1 MRCAT
6 IGLVIGAAWLVSTSS
21 PATGADPAPT
31 MTARDGSTMV
41 LVPAGPFV
49 MGSGLGRDDE
59 TPPHRVELPAFY
71 IDKMEVTAGQYARF
85 LKATGVKPPPGWS
98 GPTPPAGREQF
109 PIANITWFDAMRY
122 AIWAGKRLPTEA
134 EWEKAARGTDGRL
147 YPWGDVDDPGRR
159 RLDVETSAGDGLG
172 PVGQLPEGASP
183 YGCLD
188 MSGNAWEWTADWYKP
203 YPHSAANL
211 VHFGEQYKVIRGGGG
226 IYFYGA
232 ANTGRCTQRAR
243 LVPYGA
249 YDALGFRCVADVDP
263 AAAPYDPQKLLEA
276 AEARLEKLSRQPIRL
291 AQEDEFDGYRRAG
304 RVPVRIVGAAGRRA
318 PVRAGFPLPRGL
330 LKDEGDLR
338 MLDDRGRPVPVS
350 AAPLSRWEDDSL
362 RWVLLNF
369 TAEGERS
376 CEVDFSGRNRTPD
389 APRAT
394 VRITEAADGITLDTQ
409 RIRAVLARDGL
420 LREYRAG
427 GRVLAGPMTVTARI
441 ETEQGPQELR
451 ALPAE
456 ELLIEENAPLYATV
470 RLKGTLGDA
479 QGQPSVFKYDL
490 RVLAAADSGRLNLL
504 LTVWHHAAR
513 TEPFEEAAPVVRVS
527 RLEAAFGRRAAAS
540 AYGVGTESGVV
551 ALPAAGAWTLEQPDD
566 LHYTLR
572 QAESFQ
578 RDGTRAAGWLA
589 ALDGDAWL
597 VTGVRHFW
605 QNCPKSLAA
614 GDDAVRIG
622 LWAGS
627 AAFEWEAGLA
637 KTHELVLDVAASEGS
652 ASAPPVVDLDPL
664 RMTMPP
670 AWACGT
676 EAAGAVL
683 ARSREMLAT
692 FPYWECWRE
701 SDLRTW
707 MAAMPAGMRDFG
719 DGYMGGPHKGKNA
732 YQNLEYD
739 IAYNFLIEFLRTGQ
753 PWYLQ
758 AAEPMAR
765 HQVDIDTDNFSG
777 RPWKHSPQHTT
788 NEAEFGHVFCRG
800 LMMHYLLTGE
810 RRTLEVARR
819 TGDYI
824 AQRLERHEGVGNE
837 RQIGWSL
844 YHLTGLYE
852 VTREPRYLR
861 AAETLCRR
869 LIEGQS
875 PTGKFDIRWDNRIA
889 FFNGIAM
896 NGMLSVQEHNRDAAL
911 TDGVLRVARRTLGF
925 YPEYACRTL
934 NAFCWALD
942 VTGDP
947 RYLDAMERVWNSS
960 MEFLWDRSV
969 APEMTHMWRFPMFA
983 ARYGLFTMFAG
994 ERDRLPDPATW
1005 RGMRLKSPLAEV
1017 HVRATS
1023 ADARVLVLRE
1033 GLTTGSVQMLDEAGR
1048 EVSKNTL
1055 DRAAEY
1061 FQGVLL
1067 DVPAG
1072 SIRRLRMSGPA
1083 GTSWQVQH
1091 DAGAA
1096 VTVYDPAGLHLA
1108 ALQPR
1113 AFGAPLPGATEVK
1126 LRFEALGEGF
1136 HSATLHDAAGN
1147 PVAVVRHFIDFGD
1160 PGRYELELKAAVPSG
1175 QSGWSVSLHNLKV
1188 LSVEGMGPYWAA
1200 SPESLFLPERMVSP

>member
-1 MRCAT
+1 MRRCTLTVAVFLSACPG
-6 IGLVIGAAWLVSTSS
+6 IASRSAR
-21 PATGADPAPT
+21 GADPAPT

-41 LVPAGPFV
+41 LVPAGAFV
-49 MGSGLGRDDE
+49 MGSGLGREDE

-71 IDKMEVTAGQYARF
+71 IDKMEVTVGQYARF
-85 LKATGVKPPPGWS
+85 LAATGAKPPVGWS
-98 GPTPPAGREQF
+98 GPTPPAGREQL

-147 YPWGDVDDPGRR
+147 YPWGDVDDPDRR

-172 PVGQLPEGASP
+172 PVGQLPSGASP

-188 MSGNAWEWTADWYKP
+188 MSGNAWEWTADWYRP
-203 YPHSAANL
+203 YPHSSANL

-263 AAAPYDPQKLLEA
+263 AKAPYDPQKLLKE
-276 AEARLEKLSRQPIRL
+276 AEAKLESRPRQPSRL
-291 AQEDEFDGYRRAG
+291 AQEDEFDRYRQAG
-304 RVPVRIVGAAGRRA
+304 RVPVQIAGAPERRA
-318 PVRAGFPLPRGL
+318 AVRAGFPFPRGL
-330 LKDEGDLR
+330 LKDEGVIR
-338 MLDDRGRPVPVS
+338 MVDDRGRPVPVS
-350 AAPLSRWEDDSL
+350 AAPLSRWDDDSL

-369 TAEGERS
+369 GAEGRRS
-376 CEVDFSGRNRTPD
+376 YEVVFSGQKQAPD
-389 APRAT
+389 PSPAA
-394 VRITEAADGITLDTQ
+394 VRITEAADGITVDTQ
-409 RIRAVLARDGL
+409 RIRAVFAREGL

-427 GRVLAGPMTVTARI
+427 GRVLLGPMTLTAEI
-441 ETEQGPQELR
+441 ETGEGRLDLK
-451 ALPAE
+451 ALPAQE
-456 ELLIEENAPLYATV
+456 VQIEENSPLQAAL
-470 RLKGTLGDA
+470 RLSGSLGDA
-479 QGQPSVFKYDL
+479 QGRPSVFRYDL
-490 RVLAAADSGRLNLL
+490 RVLAAADTARLNLL

-513 TEPFEEAAPVVRVS
+513 TEPLEEPAPVIRVH
-527 RLEAAFGRRAAAS
+527 RLEAGFGRPAAATG
-540 AYGVGTESGVV
+540 YGAGTDTGVV
-551 ALPAAGAWTLEQPDD
+551 ALPTAGPWTLDQPDD
-566 LHYTLR
+566 LHYVLR
-572 QAESFQ
+572 QPEGFQ
-578 RDGTRAAGWLA
+578 REGTRAAGWLA
-589 ALDGDAWL
+589 ARDGDAWL
-597 VTGVRHFW
+597 VAGVRHFW
-605 QNCPKSLAA
+605 QNCPKSLSA
-614 GDDAVRIG
+614 GDDAIRIG
-622 LWAGS
+622 LWTGP

-637 KTHELVLDVAASEGS
+637 KTHELVLDVVAAEGS
-652 ASAPPVVDLDPL
+652 AQPPPAVDLDPPRL
-664 RMTMPP
+664 TMPP

-701 SDLRTW
+701 SDLRSW

-739 IAYNFLIEFLRTGQ
+739 IPYNFLIEFLRTGQ

-765 HQVDIDTDNFSG
+765 HQVDVDTDNFSG

-800 LMMHYLLTGE
+800 VMLHYLLTGE
-810 RRTLEVARR
+810 RRSLEVARR

-844 YHLTGLYE
+844 YHMTGLYE

-896 NGMLSVQEHNRDAAL
+896 NGMLTVQEHNRDSAL

-934 NAFCWALD
+934 NAFCWALE

-947 RYLDAMERVWNSS
+947 CYLDAMERVWNSS
-960 MEFLWDRSV
+960 LEFLWDRSV
-969 APEMTHMWRFPMFA
+969 APEMTHMWRFPRFA
-983 ARYGLFTMFAG
+983 ARYGLFAMFPG

-1005 RGMRLKSPLAEV
+1005 RGMRLKSPVVDVYVKA
-1017 HVRATS
+1017 AS
-1023 ADARVLVLRE
+1023 ADAARVLVLRE
-1033 GLTTGSVQMLDEAGR
+1033 GLTSGSVQMLDEAGR
-1048 EVSKNTL
+1048 PVSGHAL

-1061 FQGVLL
+1061 FQGVVLE
-1067 DVPAG
+1067 VPAG

-1091 DAGAA
+1091 DAASA
-1096 VTVYDPAGLHLA
+1096 VTVYDPAGVHLA
-1108 ALQPR
+1108 ALHPR
-1113 AFGAPLPGATEVK
+1113 AFGVLIPGAAEVK
-1126 LRFEALGEGF
+1126 LRLEAVSYTHL
-1136 HSATLHDAAGN
+1136 TL
-1147 PVAVVRHFIDFGD
+1147 PTI
-1160 PGRYELELKAAVPSG
+1160 Y
-1175 QSGWSVSLHNLKV
+1175 SV
-1188 LSVEGMGPYWAA
+1188 
-1200 SPESLFLPERMVSP
+1200 